1 MGKPCLKDENVVAK
15 VKRIEI
21 KLEERGE
28 KTDIRNWLKKNEP
41 ANEGSQMKLK
51 EDVRKKTGVVLIDLT
66 EEDEEVGQVEENI
79 DVELVD
85 LTEELT
91 PSENKYVE
99 TPTSRKEANN
109 GKVVKQRGP
118 LDEVLSKWMTLKP
131 RDFQTLRG
139 REFLNDRIIDGYM
152 RLIRERNSVDP
163 SLPVI
168 YACMTHL
175 YTGIKLQG
183 FEHTETW
190 VKEDLRTKDIIL
202 IPIHD
207 ETYVHWSL
215 IVIETSTRTVN
226 YFDSLVQRRA
236 WDPSPRVFKRYIE
249 KHYKD
254 RGETVTFRIN
264 RRKDVPYQEN
274 GYDCGVFLCQY
285 AERVARR
292 SPLNFNQRDLDLVRA
307 RERMTEE
314 LLKGRLNPEWRM
326 ANWVNVQTNI
336 NEIEYKGKRK
346 ETVQKVEKIDHR
358 RKKEDNGGKNRV
370 VKSRAKIESRPKEK
384 PKAMK

>member
-1 MGKPCLKDENVVAK
+1 
-15 VKRIEI
+15 
-21 KLEERGE
+21 
-28 KTDIRNWLKKNEP
+28 
-41 ANEGSQMKLK
+41 
-51 EDVRKKTGVVLIDLT
+51 
-66 EEDEEVGQVEENI
+66 
-79 DVELVD
+79 
-85 LTEELT
+85 
-91 PSENKYVE
+91 
-99 TPTSRKEANN
+99 
-109 GKVVKQRGP
+109 
-118 LDEVLSKWMTLKP
+118 
-131 RDFQTLRG
+131 
-139 REFLNDRIIDGYM
+139 
-152 RLIRERNSVDP
+152 
-163 SLPVI
+163 
-168 YACMTHL
+168 MTHL

-183 FEHTETW
+183 FEHTKTW
-190 VKEDLRTKDIIL
+190 VKEDLRTNDIIL

-207 ETYVHWSL
+207 EMYVHWSL

-236 WDPSPRVFKRYIE
+236 WDPSPRIFKRYIE
-249 KHYKD
+249 KYYKD

-292 SPLNFNQRDLDLVRA
+292 SPLNFNQRDLDLVGA

-346 ETVQKVEKIDHR
+346 ENVQKVE
-358 RKKEDNGGKNRV
+358 NR
-370 VKSRAKIESRPKEK
+370 S
-384 PKAMK
+384 